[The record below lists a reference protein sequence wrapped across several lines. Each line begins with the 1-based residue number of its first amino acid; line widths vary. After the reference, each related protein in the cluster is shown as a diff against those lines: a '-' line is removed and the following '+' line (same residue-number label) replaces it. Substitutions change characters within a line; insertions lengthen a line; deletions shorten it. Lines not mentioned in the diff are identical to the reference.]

1 MYIRKPL
8 AWKYYFVYIAVI
20 IFYLVFAYF
29 FLVETRRFTIEE
41 VSRLFDGKE
50 VAEDVIADSHRH
62 PALGQED
69 RAKGG
74 EEGEGEDGSKVDV
87 SHVERA

>member
-1 MYIRKPL
+1 M
-8 AWKYYFVYIAVI
+8 YIAVI

-50 VAEDVIADSHRH
+50 VAEDVIADSHRQTAQDGH
-62 PALGQED
+62 DNGG
-69 RAKGG
+69 KGAD
-74 EEGEGEDGSKVDV
+74 EGEDGSKVDV
-87 SHVERA
+87 LHVERA